1 MGPPSQCP
9 RPILHCIG
17 KVPPKNWWKMT
28 HGKMHCQC
36 KILVGILGKKEG
48 KESISRIDGWF
59 ENSDNKITYDLSS
72 QYKETRMVLQIY
84 TDVNWLKL
92 CNGYFF
98 RKLSEALFLYVI
110 KKVLKVSGAKEPKYM
125 IATVKYLKCSDGG
138 KSDFS
143 NPGFKENYSGFL
155 VLNP

>member
-1 MGPPSQCP
+1 
-9 RPILHCIG
+9 
-17 KVPPKNWWKMT
+17 
-28 HGKMHCQC
+28 MHCQC

-72 QYKETRMVLQIY
+72 QYKEARMVLQMY

-92 CNGYFF
+92 CNGHFF

-110 KKVLKVSGAKEPKYM
+110 KKVLK
-125 IATVKYLKCSDGG
+125 
-138 KSDFS
+138 
-143 NPGFKENYSGFL
+143 
-155 VLNP
+155 